1 MSHVVKTI
9 KIKRGAKMHI
19 LANGAGRNL
28 RSTIMNHLKIRIM
41 DRENVFKFYNKTAAS
56 VFDLDNIVSALEK
69 GKTDTDIR
77 MLKNRTDILRELC
90 NNFRVVCGF

>member
-1 MSHVVKTI
+1 
-9 KIKRGAKMHI
+9 MHI
-19 LANGAGRNL
+19 LANRAGRNL

-69 GKTDTDIR
+69 GKTDTAIR
-77 MLKNRTDILRELC
+77 MLKKPHGYFKRTLQQFPCSMRFLA
-90 NNFRVVCGF
+90 

>member
-1 MSHVVKTI
+1 
-9 KIKRGAKMHI
+9 
-19 LANGAGRNL
+19 
-28 RSTIMNHLKIRIM
+28 M

-69 GKTDTDIR
+69 GKTDTAIR

>member
-1 MSHVVKTI
+1 
-9 KIKRGAKMHI
+9 MHI

-28 RSTIMNHLKIRIM
+28 RSTIMNHLKNRIM
-41 DRENVFKFYNKTAAS
+41 NRENVFKFYNKTAAS

-69 GKTDTDIR
+69 GKTDTAIR